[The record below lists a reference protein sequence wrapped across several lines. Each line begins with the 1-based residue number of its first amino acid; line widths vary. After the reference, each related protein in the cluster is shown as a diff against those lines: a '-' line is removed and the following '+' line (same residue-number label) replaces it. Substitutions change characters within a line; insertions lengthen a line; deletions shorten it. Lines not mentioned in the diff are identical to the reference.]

1 MIKVDKQASDRI
13 HQGDI
18 FKNVEHAEYAV
29 EENGIVEV
37 SMIVFPLVIVLSQ
50 DCDLEQDHN
59 FRYKEPR
66 PTTQDKYLLS
76 VLVAPLYNVE
86 HFYSGEHL
94 SELGLTMA
102 TFERRKEKTANK
114 SLKNNEIPRY
124 HYLEFPDDIPIVP
137 SVIDFKNYFSVNVQ
151 YVQKSKPQNFVC
163 KVSELFREDICLRFA
178 NFLSRIGL
186 PVEIEK

>member
-1 MIKVDKQASDRI
+1 MIKVDKQTSDRI

-18 FKNVEHAEYAV
+18 FRDVEHIEYAL
-29 EENGIVEV
+29 EENGIVEI

-50 DCDLEQDHN
+50 DCDLQQDHN
-59 FRYKEPR
+59 FRYEEPR
-66 PTTQDKYLLS
+66 PPTQDKYLLS

-102 TFERRKEKTANK
+102 TFERRKGKTANK

-124 HYLEFPDDIPIVP
+124 HYLEFPKSIPIVP
-137 SVIDFKNYFSVNVQ
+137 SVIDFKHYFSVNVQ
-151 YVQKSKPQNFVC
+151 YLKKSKPQNFVC
-163 KVSELFREDICLRFA
+163 KVSELFREDISLRFA

-186 PVEIEK
+186 P